1 MTLEAYKF
9 RVLKLLH
16 RRNVITVGKIK
27 EMLLGTKLSSE
38 QLIESL
44 QAENLIEI
52 EDNKIRLNQHG
63 ETYMKK
69 EEFET
74 NEIVHEG
81 LTQSFNTALFEYL
94 YSKKFPVQIED
105 FPQILVDAAPKY
117 NDLIGYGR
125 LKQALFTQQ
134 ALIENIGNNWY
145 SLKES
150 GRSIHEK
157 NLANKSKQEN
167 RERKKDQVLDL
178 TIDDLVDK
186 VIDQPKVKGRLR
198 RAEIIAAVSA
208 LAAIGSMIV
217 MIATWKGCK

>member
-9 RVLKLLH
+9 RVLKLLS
-16 RRNVITVGKIK
+16 RRNVITIGKVK

-44 QAENLIEI
+44 QRENLIEI
-52 EDNKIRLNQHG
+52 EENKIRLNQHG
-63 ETYMKK
+63 QTYVKK

-81 LTQSFNTALFEYL
+81 LTQNFNTALFEYL
-94 YSKKFPVQIED
+94 YSKKFPINLED

-125 LKQALFTQQ
+125 LQQALYSQQ
-134 ALIENIGNNWY
+134 ALIEHIGNKWY
-145 SLKES
+145 LLKES

-157 NLANKSKQEN
+157 NVANKSKQEK
-167 RERKKDQVLDL
+167 REEKKDQILDL

-198 RAEIIAAVSA
+198 RTEVVATLSA
-208 LAAIGSMIV
+208 LAAIGSLLV
-217 MIATWKGCK
+217 MIAMWKGCK